1 MKLMMADKAKLSA
14 LGPTK
19 APAPSWQNRQVRNPI
34 TGALENETFNAN
46 APNAQLRAEVPM
58 EQVKYGNEVIDV
70 PAKAAGVI
78 KAYRMAGIE
87 KDKQFERDQADK
99 AKTQKIKYLENA
111 MEEDKALGK
120 AGQESYTLHMQ
131 QLAELVGLSTAGI
144 ARDPEVDKARAM
156 IMEAIQDIKM
166 YDKASQDQEDKGA
179 PLAPTSMPQMPP
191 RQFMIPPPKK
201 EPKGPKEPTFTE
213 ERMSAKD
220 AAKAEE
226 AIVNPDNEG
235 NPALVGP
242 MSIFNRFSSKPYV
255 YIWKTE
261 KKKKGIIGFRK
272 EVDVGV
278 TKKIDLPI
286 VNGKQVTAKEVWF
299 TAQENGITMEEV
311 LKLIGAI
318 E

>member
-1 MKLMMADKAKLSA
+1 MPYTNIGELIKPYLRPLGKQTIAQIPGIQAHQLAKERLGAQKSVWSEQIAESKANREIARQAQDRLNQLSGISFEKLQPFIGEGMDPDTAMKLMMADKAKLSP

-19 APAPSWQNRQVRNPI
+19 APTPSWQNRQVRNPI

-166 YDKASQDQEDKGA
+166 YEKASQDQEDKGA

-191 RQFMIPPPKK
+191 RQFMMPPAKK
-201 EPKGPKEPTFTE
+201 DKEMTP
-213 ERMSAKD
+213 SQQ
-220 AAKAEE
+220 
-226 AIVNPDNEG
+226 IN
-235 NPALVGP
+235 
-242 MSIFNRFSSKPYV
+242 
-255 YIWKTE
+255 
-261 KKKKGIIGFRK
+261 
-272 EVDVGV
+272 
-278 TKKIDLPI
+278 
-286 VNGKQVTAKEVWF
+286 
-299 TAQENGITMEEV
+299 
-311 LKLIGAI
+311 
-318 E
+318 